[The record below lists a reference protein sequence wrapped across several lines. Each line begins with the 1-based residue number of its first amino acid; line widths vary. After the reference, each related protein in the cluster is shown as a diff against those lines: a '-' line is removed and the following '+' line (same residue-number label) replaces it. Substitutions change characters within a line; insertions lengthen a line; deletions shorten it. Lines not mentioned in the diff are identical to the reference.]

1 MTALRALVDQM
12 VRVIALEAGTTWV
25 QLGLRILVR
34 GLGLS
39 LVSPWREATSAVLAK
54 MSVSIARGANS
65 AWRGCWVMVVAG
77 KAFGIWSD
85 VWSFGRFKVL
95 GRSMRG
101 LKRRVLR

>member
-1 MTALRALVDQM
+1 MAALRALVDQM

-25 QLGLRILVR
+25 QLGSRILVH

-39 LVSPWREATSAVLAK
+39 LVSSWEEATPALRAK
-54 MSVSIARGANS
+54 VSVSIARGANS
-65 AWRGCWVMVVAG
+65 AWRGGWVMVVAG
-77 KAFGIWSD
+77 KAFRVWPDI
-85 VWSFGRFKVL
+85 WSFGRFKVL